1 MKPVLTSISMA
12 AAQRLRSALLPR
24 SLSPSLYPVPSSP
37 LSFPLRCPS
46 FFSSSCQST
55 DSSVS
60 RSAVGRFQTGRAGGR
75 RSWKKADGKNSGQG
89 SKYAATG
96 GLGCMVAASPLLFTE
111 YDKTSD
117 PKSELIFMAGNAL
130 SYCTEQFFE
139 NEYGQSIFMVVL
151 GLVYLAMLGYEG
163 KVHGAVWRMK
173 HVFGTNF
180 RMVGHPRYAY
190 ALPKNPLLQDTTT
203 AAGEARAAAKK

>member
-1 MKPVLTSISMA
+1 
-12 AAQRLRSALLPR
+12 
-24 SLSPSLYPVPSSP
+24 
-37 LSFPLRCPS
+37 
-46 FFSSSCQST
+46 
-55 DSSVS
+55 
-60 RSAVGRFQTGRAGGR
+60 
-75 RSWKKADGKNSGQG
+75 
-89 SKYAATG
+89 
-96 GLGCMVAASPLLFTE
+96 MVAASPLLFTE
-111 YDKTSD
+111 YDKMSA

-173 HVFGTNF
+173 HVFATNF

-203 AAGEARAAAKK
+203 AAGEARGAAAKK